1 MRTGSVVNPPKEI
14 KMAGLVVLPARQRV
28 TPRGLARNLNGL
40 THDLRNVMASLE
52 LCAEVIGQP
61 GVLTPGNEYL
71 AGEVRSVANAAMG
84 LMRQV
89 EQARGGRSAMTAAW
103 NARNEGTGTEV
114 AQVLTSLDRML
125 RRTAGPAVRLE
136 VESAPCWGRMAIS
149 ANDLGRVLMNLV
161 RNASEAMPNGGRIR
175 VTAQMAGGQSFAVS
189 GQPMQAASAVLIC
202 VQDNGPGVPLDL
214 GEQIFEPGFTTKRAV
229 DEAADE
235 LIGSGHGLGLAVA
248 RELVE
253 MAGGSLKLAS
263 SARGARFEMELPL
276 TNVMRSWASQTQFDG
291 QGGRA

>member
-1 MRTGSVVNPPKEI
+1 
-14 KMAGLVVLPARQRV
+14 MAGLVAFPARHRV
-28 TPRGLARNLNGL
+28 ASRGLARNLNGL

-61 GVLTPGNEYL
+61 GVLTAGNEYL

-89 EQARGGRSAMTAAW
+89 EQARGGRSAMTASW
-103 NARNEGTGTEV
+103 TPRDEVTGTEV

-125 RRTAGPAVRLE
+125 RRTAGPLVRVE
-136 VESAPCWGRMAIS
+136 VECAPCWGRMAIS
-149 ANDLGRVLMNLV
+149 ANDLGRVLVNLV
-161 RNASEAMPNGGRIR
+161 RNASDAMPKGGRIR

-189 GQPMQAASAVLIC
+189 GRAMQVASAVLIC
-202 VQDNGPGVPLDL
+202 VQDNGPGVPQEL
-214 GEQIFEPGFTTKRAV
+214 GEQIFEPGFTTKRAA
-229 DEAADE
+229 DEALGQSFA
-235 LIGSGHGLGLAVA
+235 SGQGLGLAMA

-253 MAGGSLKLAS
+253 MAGGSLRLVP

-276 TNVMRSWASQTQFDG
+276 TNVMRSWASQAQFDG

>member
-1 MRTGSVVNPPKEI
+1 
-14 KMAGLVVLPARQRV
+14 MAGVVAFPAGQRV
-28 TPRGLARNLNGL
+28 APRGLARNLNGL

-89 EQARGGRSAMTAAW
+89 EQARGGRSALTASW
-103 NARNEGTGTEV
+103 KPRNEVAGTDV
-114 AQVLTSLDRML
+114 AQVLTSLDLMQ
-125 RRTAGPAVRLE
+125 RRSAGPAVRVE
-136 VESAPCWGRMAIS
+136 VECAPCWGRMAIS
-149 ANDLGRVLMNLV
+149 ANDLGRVLVNLV

-189 GQPMQAASAVLIC
+189 GQAMQVASAVLIC
-202 VQDNGPGVPLDL
+202 VQDNGPGVPKEL
-214 GEQIFEPGFTTKRAV
+214 GAQIFEPGFTTKQ
-229 DEAADE
+229 AADE
-235 LIGSGHGLGLAVA
+235 AVGQRFAGGHGLGLAMA

-253 MAGGSLKLAS
+253 MAGGALKLAP

-276 TNVMRSWASQTQFDG
+276 TNVMRSWASQAQFDG
-291 QGGRA
+291 QEGMA